1 EWRSSTLASGGQCVM
16 TTGILVM
23 LSLRLVNSDSNCSG
37 RVEIFHSGQWGT
49 VCDDSWGLN
58 DAQVVCQQLGCGRA
72 VSATQSAHFGEGSGP
87 IWLDNVQ
94 CLGNES
100 SITDCVHQGLGSHNC
115 GHHEDAGVICE
126 GTNSLR
132 LVNSD
137 SNCSGRV
144 EIFHSGQWG
153 TVCDDSWGLN
163 DAQVVCQQLG
173 CGRAVSATQS
183 AHFGEGSGPIWL
195 DNVQCLGNESS
206 IIDCANNSVS
216 PTSPGQNPLS
226 SAVRL
231 VNSDSNCSGTVEIFH
246 SGQWGTVCDD
256 RWDFS
261 DAQVVCQQL
270 GCGRAVSAKLSAHFG
285 EGSGPIWLDDV
296 QCLGNESSITDCVH
310 QGLGSHNC
318 GHHEDAGV
326 ICEATPTIKALPQT
340 KFKGC
345 ANNSVSPTSPG
356 QNPLSSAVRLV
367 NSDSNCSG
375 RVEIFHSGQWGTVCD
390 DSWGLSDAQV
400 VCQQLGC
407 GRAVSATQSAHFG
420 EGSGPIWLDNVQ
432 CLGNESSITDCVHQG
447 LGSHNCGHHEDAGV
461 ICEGKLRL
469 VNSDSNC
476 SGRVEIFHSG
486 QWGTVCDD
494 RWGLNDAQVVCQQLG
509 CGRAVSATQSAHF
522 GEGSGPIWL
531 DNVQCL
537 GNESSITDCANNSVS
552 PTSPGQNPLSSA
564 VRLVNSDS
572 NCSGRVEIF
581 HSGQWGTVCDDRWG
595 LSDAQV
601 VCQQLDCGRAVSA
614 TQSAHFGEGSGPIW
628 LDDVQCLG
636 NESSITDCVHQGL
649 GSHNC
654 GHHEDA
660 GVICEVRLVNSDSNC
675 SGRVEIFQY
684 GHWGTVCDDSW
695 GLSDAQ
701 VVCQQLGCGRA
712 VSAKLSAHFGEGS
725 GPIWLDDVQCLGNE
739 SSITDCVHQGLGS
752 HNCGHNEDAGVI
764 CEGKC
769 IILF

>member
-1 EWRSSTLASGGQCVM
+1 MR
-16 TTGILVM
+16 
-23 LSLRLVNSDSNCSG
+23 
-37 RVEIFHSGQWGT
+37 IFFHCNKT
-49 VCDDSWGLN
+49 HLHLN
-58 DAQVVCQQLGCGRA
+58 
-72 VSATQSAHFGEGSGP
+72 
-87 IWLDNVQ
+87 
-94 CLGNES
+94 
-100 SITDCVHQGLGSHNC
+100 
-115 GHHEDAGVICE
+115 
-126 GTNSLR
+126 
-132 LVNSD
+132 
-137 SNCSGRV
+137 
-144 EIFHSGQWG
+144 
-153 TVCDDSWGLN
+153 
-163 DAQVVCQQLG
+163 
-173 CGRAVSATQS
+173 
-183 AHFGEGSGPIWL
+183 
-195 DNVQCLGNESS
+195 
-206 IIDCANNSVS
+206 
-216 PTSPGQNPLS
+216 

-326 ICEATPTIKALPQT
+326 ICE
-340 KFKGC
+340 
-345 ANNSVSPTSPG
+345 
-356 QNPLSSAVRLV
+356 VRLV

-432 CLGNESSITDCVHQG
+432 CLGNESSITDFSPTSPGQNPLSSAV
-447 LGSHNCGHHEDAGV
+447 
-461 ICEGKLRL
+461 RL

-537 GNESSITDCANNSVS
+537 GNESSITDCVHQGLGSHNCGHHEDAGVICE
-552 PTSPGQNPLSSA
+552 

-660 GVICEVRLVNSDSNC
+660 GVICE
-675 SGRVEIFQY
+675 
-684 GHWGTVCDDSW
+684 
-695 GLSDAQ
+695 
-701 VVCQQLGCGRA
+701 
-712 VSAKLSAHFGEGS
+712 
-725 GPIWLDDVQCLGNE
+725 
-739 SSITDCVHQGLGS
+739 
-752 HNCGHNEDAGVI
+752 
-764 CEGKC
+764 GKC
-769 IILF
+769 VILFSKVIFAQRWKK

>member
-1 EWRSSTLASGGQCVM
+1 
-16 TTGILVM
+16 
-23 LSLRLVNSDSNCSG
+23 
-37 RVEIFHSGQWGT
+37 
-49 VCDDSWGLN
+49 
-58 DAQVVCQQLGCGRA
+58 VCQQLGCG
-72 VSATQSAHFGEGSGP
+72 
-87 IWLDNVQ
+87 
-94 CLGNES
+94 
-100 SITDCVHQGLGSHNC
+100 
-115 GHHEDAGVICE
+115 
-126 GTNSLR
+126 
-132 LVNSD
+132 
-137 SNCSGRV
+137 
-144 EIFHSGQWG
+144 
-153 TVCDDSWGLN
+153 
-163 DAQVVCQQLG
+163 
-173 CGRAVSATQS
+173 
-183 AHFGEGSGPIWL
+183 
-195 DNVQCLGNESS
+195 
-206 IIDCANNSVS
+206 
-216 PTSPGQNPLS
+216 
-226 SAVRL
+226 
-231 VNSDSNCSGTVEIFH
+231 
-246 SGQWGTVCDD
+246 
-256 RWDFS
+256 
-261 DAQVVCQQL
+261 
-270 GCGRAVSAKLSAHFG
+270 
-285 EGSGPIWLDDV
+285 
-296 QCLGNESSITDCVH
+296 
-310 QGLGSHNC
+310 
-318 GHHEDAGV
+318 
-326 ICEATPTIKALPQT
+326 
-340 KFKGC
+340 

-432 CLGNESSITDCVHQG
+432 CLGNESSITDCDEVIKYDCAAEIG
-447 LGSHNCGHHEDAGV
+447 LLLLQLL
-461 ICEGKLRL
+461 CEFTFSAVRL

-537 GNESSITDCANNSVS
+537 GNESSITDCVHQGLGSHNCGHHEDAGVICE
-552 PTSPGQNPLSSA
+552 

-660 GVICEVRLVNSDSNC
+660 GVICEGKCVILFSKVIFTAQLVCSRNQLEVGVHLDSLLSSGLNAFSGHLAAPYC
-675 SGRVEIFQY
+675 SSYTVHGSIVYYQVARRADIC
-684 GHWGTVCDDSW
+684 GTV
-695 GLSDAQ
+695 LK
-701 VVCQQLGCGRA
+701 V
-712 VSAKLSAHFGEGS
+712 KFGFY
-725 GPIWLDDVQCLGNE
+725 
-739 SSITDCVHQGLGS
+739 TT
-752 HNCGHNEDAGVI
+752 
-764 CEGKC
+764 
-769 IILF
+769 